1 MISRRQFQMAD
12 GESVSAVCTLELYF
26 TRLRVQTAIAQKNHQ
41 IFSRS
46 RNYKMLS
53 SQSRPAFSLDRTSV
67 NKNAQSPRRRSALK
81 LYHTWLHPAFLDSNL
96 SPYYYV
102 IENQRGSLNDR
113 NRNSMDE
120 ESIN

>member
-1 MISRRQFQMAD
+1 MIPRRQFQMAD
-12 GESVSAVCTLELYF
+12 RESVSAVYTLEPYF
-26 TRLRVQTAIAQKNHQ
+26 TRLYVQTAITQKNHQ

-46 RNYKMLS
+46 INCKMLS
-53 SQSRPAFSLDRTSV
+53 SQNWPAFSLDRTSV
-67 NKNAQSPRRRSALK
+67 NKNAQSPRPRSVLR

-102 IENQRGSLNDR
+102 IENQKGSLNYR

-120 ESIN
+120 KFIN